1 MREAIHFCD
10 LQTEYQRSPLGH
22 LVRCALLVA
31 AFVLATA
38 ARAQELPADPGFV
51 WDPEDSF
58 YDDTRRGIAA
68 AAEKASQ
75 AGGQRILVVVSRPKS
90 NEEPEEFVTR
100 TEAAWPERTI
110 LFVLRS
116 DSRVRLHASPSA
128 TPMLPPATVEGF
140 EKRIHRRL
148 FDQDF
153 DRSIVNVLGDLGET
167 LAGRPPAPWIEW
179 KHPLFLLGG
188 GQDTRPAPL
197 VAGLA
202 IGLVAGF
209 AVLFFLWALWRNP
222 KRVLTEIAVDGAQ
235 IIIGGLVG
243 AVFGGG
249 GGGDGGSSFSGGGG
263 DSGGGGAN
271 GSW

>member
-1 MREAIHFCD
+1 M
-10 LQTEYQRSPLGH
+10 
-22 LVRCALLVA
+22 A
-31 AFVLATA
+31 AFVLTTA
-38 ARAQELPADPGFV
+38 ARAQEPPADPGFV

-209 AVLFFLWALWRNP
+209 AVLYFLWALWRNP
-222 KRVLTEIAVDGAQ
+222 KRVLAEIAIDGAQ
-235 IIIGGLVG
+235 IIIGGLAG

-249 GGGDGGSSFSGGGG
+249 GGGGGGSSFSGGGG